1 MCVVYYVIGAV
12 DSPKNSFKSI
22 TRKKMKEKKMI
33 KVCSSVNQLLNIVS
47 NEPSLGLYRIQE
59 HVRKSVPKLQTQVK
73 FINFAINS

>member
-1 MCVVYYVIGAV
+1 
-12 DSPKNSFKSI
+12 
-22 TRKKMKEKKMI
+22 MKEKKMI

-73 FINFAINS
+73 NFTF